1 MPDESADIVI
11 LGHIAK
17 DEIEVDGINRP
28 SLGGAVY
35 YGGIAGSH
43 MGLKITIITRMMKED
58 FQILDIFK
66 KNGIRFYA
74 NPSQET
80 SGLKNIYSSS
90 NMEFRSYKP
99 LGFAGLF
106 TKEEIPDLKTRFFV
120 IGPIIAGE
128 IDLEVLEYLKGKYPE
143 NLCLDMQGFIRF
155 RNKSEVYYSSL
166 THKEKKE
173 IISKVKILK
182 LDQVEAEI
190 LTNQESIEVAAK
202 ELIKYGPTEVL
213 ITHEK
218 GLSVFL
224 SKSSYF
230 SPWKNKN
237 SIGRTGRGDTAFISY
252 LGSRLTRSPEQS
264 VRFSAALT
272 SIKLE
277 IPGPFNLP
285 LFQVE
290 KLLKKEY

>member
-237 SIGRTGRGDTAFISY
+237 

-285 LFQVE
+285 LHQVE
-290 KLLKKEY
+290 SLLKEEY

>member
-1 MPDESADIVI
+1 
-11 LGHIAK
+11 
-17 DEIEVDGINRP
+17 
-28 SLGGAVY
+28 
-35 YGGIAGSH
+35 
-43 MGLKITIITRMMKED
+43 
-58 FQILDIFK
+58 
-66 KNGIRFYA
+66 
-74 NPSQET
+74 
-80 SGLKNIYSSS
+80 
-90 NMEFRSYKP
+90 
-99 LGFAGLF
+99 
-106 TKEEIPDLKTRFFV
+106 
-120 IGPIIAGE
+120 
-128 IDLEVLEYLKGKYPE
+128 
-143 NLCLDMQGFIRF
+143 F

-290 KLLKKEY
+290 RLLKKEY